1 MLPGTSFE
9 KTTPLIGPLI
19 DLIGIDEVT
28 RLLSNEQLEVIPL
41 AYLRG
46 RSFNN
51 AIIIVNEAQ
60 NLNANHVKLLIGRV
74 GNNSRIFWDG
84 SLQQIDS
91 ELFKNRNGL
100 RSLLKLADSPYADMF
115 SVVRLNKIERSKTA
129 QIADYLDEIGGF

>member
-1 MLPGTSFE
+1 
-9 KTTPLIGPLI
+9 
-19 DLIGIDEVT
+19 
-28 RLLSNEQLEVIPL
+28 
-41 AYLRG
+41 
-46 RSFNN
+46 
-51 AIIIVNEAQ
+51 
-60 NLNANHVKLLIGRV
+60 V